1 MAKNKKPLLKEGT
14 IRRMMKLAD
23 MEALG
28 NGFISEK
35 YTPLEEE
42 EIEEKKQP
50 YGGNKGDA
58 ARSKPDYMQ
67 EQDELE
73 ATEDELGAEDE
84 FADEEGGEIADLEA
98 DADVDAG
105 VGEVTITDEEA
116 QDIIDLADKLKG
128 AVGEE
133 PEGDIEIEAEEEID
147 LEEPIS
153 DDTLDLDEENVDEDA
168 LYEAALKGLQID
180 LINDKKEQKQA
191 RLQEAKK
198 RIYKRVV
205 KRLLEKNKKK

>member
-1 MAKNKKPLLKEGT
+1 MAKNKKPLLQEGT
-14 IRRMMKLAD
+14 VRRMMKLAD

-42 EIEEKKQP
+42 E
-50 YGGNKGDA
+50 
-58 ARSKPDYMQ
+58 Q
-67 EQDELE
+67 EDELE

-84 FADEEGGEIADLEA
+84 FADEEGDEIADLEVDADA
-98 DADVDAG
+98 DADVDAD

-153 DDTLDLDEENVDEDA
+153 DDMPDLDEESVDEDA